1 MKITLIISFV
11 LIAFSAFA
19 QEPLPYL
26 NTKLSFEE
34 RAADLVNRM
43 TLEEKVLQMVH
54 NAPAIDRLG
63 VPEYNWWNECLH
75 GVARAGIATVYP
87 QAVGMASMWDTLQ
100 MRRIGNAI
108 SDEARAK
115 YHAFVARDKRL
126 IYMGLTYWTPNIN
139 IFRDPRWGRGM
150 ETYGEDPYLTGEL
163 AVPFIQAL
171 QGNDPRYFKLI
182 ATAKHFVV
190 HSGPEGDR
198 HRFEAVTSQRDFLET
213 YTPHFK
219 KAFQQGKAYS
229 VMCAYNR
236 YLGKPC
242 CGSQDLGNLLRND
255 WGFKGYM
262 VSDCWAIVDFH
273 EKGHHEVVATPE
285 EAAAMAVQAGTD
297 LNCGSTYPHLVSA
310 VKKGLITEA
319 EIDLSVTRLMLAR
332 MKLGMFDPQEQVPY
346 ASIPYSV
353 VDSEAHRQL
362 ALETARKSM
371 VLLKNDRQTLPFSKQ
386 VKKVAVIGPNANN
399 LEVLLGNYNGHPS
412 SPVTILDG
420 IKAKLP
426 NATVAYAPGCQLA
439 DEMPSLTPIPAA
451 SFFTT
456 DGTQPGLT
464 AQYYNNS
471 RFEGAPAHVVV
482 DPAVNFLWW
491 TNAPFNDLAY
501 DNFSVRWSGMLVPPT
516 SGRYAIGGEAMMG
529 CKLWLNDSLLI
540 GKSEM
545 DRDYYAFVDFKAG
558 EKYKIVFEASFK
570 DSEYVTAKLLWQV
583 PNANLQADALA
594 LAKASDVVVLCMGL
608 SPLLEG
614 EEMDVAVKGFNGGDR
629 TDIELP
635 ESQRRLTQAIMAL
648 NKPTVMVLL
657 NGSAIAINQEAENM
671 PAILEAWYPGQAGGT
686 AVADV
691 LWGDYN
697 PAGRLPVTF
706 YKSVNDLPG
715 FNDYSMMGRTYRYYG
730 GTPLYAFGHGL
741 SYTTFTYSRLVMP
754 KQIAA
759 DQSLTVAVDVTNS
772 GKMDGDE
779 VVQLYVSHPGQADAP
794 IRSLQT
800 FNRIHLKAGE
810 TRRMTYTLTPD
821 QLKVYDADNCR
832 MLPKGGVKISVG
844 GAQPDKSA
852 LDKKQVVEQL
862 VKVKK

>member
-1 MKITLIISFV
+1 MKTTLIISFV
-11 LIAFSAFA
+11 LIAVSAFA

-34 RAADLVNRM
+34 RAADLVIRM

-319 EIDLSVTRLMLAR
+319 EIDVSVTRLMLAR

-353 VDSEAHRQL
+353 VDSEAHRHL

-399 LEVLLGNYNGHPS
+399 LEVLLGNYNGYPS

-451 SFFTT
+451 SFTT

-501 DNFSVRWSGMLVPPT
+501 DNFSVRWSGMIVPPT

-529 CKLWLNDSLLI
+529 CRLWVNDSLLI

-583 PNANLQADALA
+583 PNANLQTDALA

-614 EEMDVAVKGFNGGDR
+614 EEMEVPVKGFNGGDR

-715 FNDYSMMGRTYRYYG
+715 FNDYSMRGRTYRYYG

-741 SYTTFTYSRLVMP
+741 SYSTFTYSRLVMP

-779 VVQLYVSHPGQADAP
+779 VVQLYVSHPGQIDAP

-810 TRRMTYTLTPD
+810 TRRITYTLTPD
-821 QLKVYDADNCR
+821 QLMVYDADNCR

-844 GAQPDKSA
+844 GAQPDKPA

>member
-1 MKITLIISFV
+1 MKTTLIISFV

-34 RAADLVNRM
+34 RAADLVSRM

-242 CGSQDLGNLLRND
+242 CGSEDLGNLLRND

-319 EIDLSVTRLMLAR
+319 EIDVSVTRLMLAR

-451 SFFTT
+451 SFTT

-471 RFEGAPAHVVV
+471 RFEGAPSHVVV

-491 TNAPFNDLAY
+491 TNGPFNDLAY
-501 DNFSVRWSGMLVPPT
+501 DNFSVRWSGMIVPPT

-558 EKYKIVFEASFK
+558 EKYKIVFEASFE
-570 DSEYVTAKLLWQV
+570 DSEHVSAKLLWQV

-810 TRRMTYTLTPD
+810 TRRITYTLTPD

>member
-1 MKITLIISFV
+1 MKTTLIISFV

-34 RAADLVNRM
+34 RAADLVSRM

-54 NAPAIDRLG
+54 NAPAIERLG

-115 YHAFVARDKRL
+115 HHAFVARDKRL

-198 HRFEAVTSQRDFLET
+198 HRFDAIATERDFLET

-219 KAFQQGKAYS
+219 KAFQQGNAYS

-236 YLGKPC
+236 YMGQPC
-242 CGSQDLGNLLRND
+242 CGSKDLDNLLRKD
-255 WGFKGYM
+255 WGFKGYT

-273 EKGHHEVVATPE
+273 QKGHHEVVDTPE
-285 EAAAMAVQAGTD
+285 EAAAMAVKAGTD

-319 EIDLSVTRLMLAR
+319 EIDVSVTRLMLAR

-412 SPVTILDG
+412 SPVTILEG

-426 NATVAYAPGCQLA
+426 NASVAYAPGCQLA
-439 DEMPSLTPIPAA
+439 DEMPSLTPIPAV
-451 SFFTT
+451 SFTT

-529 CKLWLNDSLLI
+529 CRLWVNDSLLI

-614 EEMDVAVKGFNGGDR
+614 EEMDVPVKGFNGGDR

-715 FNDYSMMGRTYRYYG
+715 FNDYSMRGRTYRYYG

-759 DQSLTVAVDVTNS
+759 DQLLTVAVDVTNS

-794 IRSLQT
+794 IRSLQA
-800 FNRIHLKAGE
+800 FSRIHLKAGE
-810 TRRMTYTLTPD
+810 TRRMTYTLSPE
-821 QLKVYDADNCR
+821 QLKMYNADNCLE
-832 MLPKGGVKISVG
+832 LPNSGVKISVG
-844 GAQPDKSA
+844 GAQPDKSS